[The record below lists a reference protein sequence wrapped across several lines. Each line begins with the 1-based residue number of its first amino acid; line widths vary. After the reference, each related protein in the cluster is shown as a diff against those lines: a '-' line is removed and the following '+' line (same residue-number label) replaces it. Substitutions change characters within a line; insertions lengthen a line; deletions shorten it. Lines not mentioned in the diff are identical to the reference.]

1 MDSTSLRENNQDII
15 KEMPVNTV
23 FPKCIQ
29 NKKDRVIMHTDIYG
43 EDAPGNDSG
52 IM

>member
-29 NKKDRVIMHTDIYG
+29 NKKDRVIMHTEMYG
-43 EDAPGNDSG
+43 ENQPGDDGG

>member
-23 FPKCIQ
+23 FPKCVQ
-29 NKKDRVIMHTDIYG
+29 NKKDRVIMHTDMYG
-43 EDAPGNDSG
+43 EDALMDDGG